1 MTSLKKPASSRS
13 AGSSGA
19 GESAGRP
26 EQLQHLY
33 RSTRV
38 ILLCIGLLLVLQAIC
53 LGLYIFTRLTESSLR
68 ENYGLGLW
76 STFSLLAGFWL
87 LIRSWQSSG
96 NENVGQPL
104 RRKDALGRVSANLS
118 LATLGATMQE
128 GMALLREGR
137 IIYANNS
144 LNYLLG
150 TQEEDLLN
158 TDIFSHIHPDDSG
171 LLELQPAPASA
182 QSGQTES
189 GPAGSPQPLPL
200 PRRCT
205 LRMATSLGDH
215 RWVICNVHNIYWEG
229 APATMIFFENLGP
242 LKQAQRS
249 LQEREQ
255 ESRIL
260 LERTPLAIAVF
271 DAVGQMKIA
280 NSLWYSF
287 WSNVTGPTPR
297 SFNILNEPLLPR
309 PDLTQAIE
317 QAFNKTP
324 SEVKSLEHSTPWG
337 ETRWFDLS
345 FHPMLSPTGSIMG
358 VIMVQQDITDM
369 TRSTRRQLEL
379 GAQLA
384 EALQQLREYKLQ

>member
-1 MTSLKKPASSRS
+1 M
-13 AGSSGA
+13 
-19 GESAGRP
+19 
-26 EQLQHLY
+26 EQPQHLH
-33 RSTRV
+33 RSTRLT
-38 ILLCIGLLLVLQAIC
+38 LLSVGLLLVMQAIG
-53 LGLYIFTRLTESSLR
+53 LGFYIFTRLAESSLR
-68 ENYGLGLW
+68 ANYGLSLW
-76 STFSLLAGFWL
+76 SVISLLAGFWL
-87 LIRSWQSSG
+87 VIRAWQSSG
-96 NENVGQPL
+96 KENVGQPIL
-104 RRKDALGRVSANLS
+104 RKDALGRVSANLT

-128 GMALLREGR
+128 GLALLRDGK

-150 TQEEDLLN
+150 TQEEDLLD
-158 TDIFSHIHPDDSG
+158 TDIYQHIHPEDAG
-171 LLELQPAPASA
+171 LLDLQPMPAPGHGNPG
-182 QSGQTES
+182 GQALPPE
-189 GPAGSPQPLPL
+189 GPPAALPL

-215 RWVICNVHNIYWEG
+215 RWVICNVHNIYWEN

-287 WSNVTGPTPR
+287 WSNVTGPSPR
-297 SFNILNEPLLPR
+297 GFNILTEPLLPR
-309 PDLTQAIE
+309 PDLTRAIE
-317 QAFNKTP
+317 QAFAKIP
-324 SEVKSLEHSTPWG
+324 SAVKNLEHSTPWG
-337 ETRWFDLS
+337 ETRWFDLG
-345 FHPMLSPTGSIMG
+345 FHPMLSPTNNIMG

-384 EALQQLREYKLQ
+384 EALRQLRERKLN

>member
-1 MTSLKKPASSRS
+1 MTSSNKPASPRS
-13 AGSSGA
+13 GPSSGA
-19 GESAGRP
+19 VENAGRP
-26 EQLQHLY
+26 DQPQHLY

-38 ILLCIGLLLVLQAIC
+38 ILLCVGLLLVLQAIC

-76 STFSLLAGFWL
+76 SALSLLAGFWL
-87 LIRSWQSSG
+87 VIRSWQAAG
-96 NENVGQPL
+96 NENVGQML
-104 RRKDALGRVSANLS
+104 LRKDALGRASANLS

-128 GMALLREGR
+128 GMALLREGK

-158 TDIFSHIHPDDSG
+158 TDIFSHIHPEDAG
-171 LLELQPAPASA
+171 LLELQPATPSA
-182 QSGQTES
+182 QAGQAE
-189 GPAGSPQPLPL
+189 PAPSSLPL

-229 APATMIFFENLGP
+229 APATMILFENLGP

-287 WSNVTGPTPR
+287 WSNVTGPSPR
-297 SFNILNEPLLPR
+297 GFNILNDPLLPR
-309 PDLTQAIE
+309 PDLTRAIE
-317 QAFNKTP
+317 QAFDKAP

-345 FHPMLSPTGSIMG
+345 FHPMLSPTGNIMG

-384 EALQQLREYKLQ
+384 EALQQLRERKLN